1 MQKYDKKFLFL
12 HLVVLLNINVKQID
26 DTMKKIFLLF
36 AAAVMT
42 AGVMSAQDI
51 NQATEAYNNGAME
64 LQMGNTTAAIENF
77 QTALTMGEALG
88 EAGADLVANCKKA
101 ICSAT
106 LSYAKDLYNAKDFEN
121 AIVAFQQAKDA
132 ADAYGEAEIAAEA
145 GELIGQ
151 TQMVKYNTDGKAAMR
166 AKDYPTAIANFT
178 KVLEMD
184 PTNGGVA
191 VQLGQAYMRA
201 GQLDE
206 SIAALEVAQANGE
219 GENASKLL
227 SNIYLKKAQASNKA
241 KKYQEVVD
249 FAAKSNEALENGN
262 AYKLTASALQKLG
275 KNDECIA
282 AYEKYLEIT
291 PNAKDA
297 SGIICTIAVLYQQ
310 AGNKA
315 KAKEYYEK
323 IVNDP
328 QFGATAQEQ
337 LKTL

>member
-1 MQKYDKKFLFL
+1 
-12 HLVVLLNINVKQID
+12 
-26 DTMKKIFLLF
+26 MKKIFLFF

-51 NQATEAYNNGAME
+51 NQATESYNNGAME
-64 LQMGNTTAAIENF
+64 LQMGNNAAAIENF

-88 EAGADLVANCKKA
+88 EEGAELVANCKKA
-101 ICSAT
+101 ICSAY
-106 LSYAKDLYNAKDFEN
+106 LSMAKDLYNAKDFEG
-121 AIVAFQQAKDA
+121 AVTAFQQTKEVAEG
-132 ADAYGEAEIAAEA
+132 YGEAEIAAEA
-145 GELIGQ
+145 AKLIGQ
-151 TQMVKYNTDGKAAMR
+151 TEMLQYNTAGKAAMK
-166 AKDYPTAIANFT
+166 AKDYATAIANFS

-206 SIAALEVAQANGE
+206 SIATLETAKANGE
-219 GENASKLL
+219 EEDASKLL
-227 SNIYLKKAQASNKA
+227 SNIYLKKAQAANKA
-241 KKYQEVVD
+241 KKYQEVID
-249 FAAKSNEALENGN
+249 FATKSNEALENGN
-262 AYKLTASALQKLG
+262 AYKLSASALQKLG

-282 AYEKYLEIT
+282 AYEKYLEVT

-297 SGIICTIAVLYQQ
+297 GGIICTIAVLYQQ